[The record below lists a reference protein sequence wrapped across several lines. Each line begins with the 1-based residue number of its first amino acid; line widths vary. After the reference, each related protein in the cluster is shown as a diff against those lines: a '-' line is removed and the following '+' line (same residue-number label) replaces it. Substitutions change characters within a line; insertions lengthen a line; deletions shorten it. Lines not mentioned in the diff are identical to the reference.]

1 MLSYLCF
8 YNRNKNIE
16 KTGEVDIEKS
26 NVCIFEDNFSEIS
39 LKSSFYKNS
48 LEDFYLYYDTEDS
61 IIDEILNSIIQ
72 KIENK

>member
-16 KTGEVDIEKS
+16 KTGEFDIEKS

-48 LEDFYLYYDTEDS
+48 LEDFYLYYDTED
-61 IIDEILNSIIQ
+61 
-72 KIENK
+72 